1 MLNLAPHYVTCNF
14 VCYNKDVLLLLSSES
29 QTDFHQGSSIIGH
42 IFPTD
47 ASSETITSD
56 HLSLMLHTFLFSPGQ
71 KSSRKQYNFTTMV
84 DLLHLLLALNSIDI
98 TWSPDVAAVLY
109 VQTSLHR

>member
-14 VCYNKDVLLLLSSES
+14 ICYNKDVLLLLSSES

-47 ASSETITSD
+47 ASD
-56 HLSLMLHTFLFSPGQ
+56 HLSLMLHKFLFSHGQ

-98 TWSPDVAAVLY
+98 TCSPDVAAVLY
-109 VQTSLHR
+109 VQTSLLR